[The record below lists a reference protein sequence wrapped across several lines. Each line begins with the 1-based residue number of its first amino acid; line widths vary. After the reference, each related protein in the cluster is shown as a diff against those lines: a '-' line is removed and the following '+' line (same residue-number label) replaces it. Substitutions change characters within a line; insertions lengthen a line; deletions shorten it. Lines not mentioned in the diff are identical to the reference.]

1 MGSAF
6 ASATAKIVSHTRLT
20 WTESTLRK
28 LRREFWPT
36 VRYLTRTDVHTFA
49 FSVAANAILSFFP
62 FVLLMLTLSRK
73 TFHSERMF
81 DVIVDLLRDYLPTA
95 QEFIVRNL
103 KALVTA
109 RHKAS
114 QLLSLG
120 ILLFTSTGVFLPL
133 EVALNE
139 VWGFRRNRSYL
150 GNQLIALSLA
160 FACGTLAMMSVAV
173 TAGNLRIVE
182 HFLGS
187 NIVADIV
194 GFMIM
199 KVVAIACS
207 VCIFFLIY
215 WVLPNGKV
223 PPKAVFPAAFLM
235 GVIMEVAKHIYMIT
249 LPWLNFQE
257 VYGPFEISVTLIFW
271 AFLAGLLLLA
281 GAHLSAVGAENG
293 DVPQK
298 TASEVR

>member
-1 MGSAF
+1 MI
-6 ASATAKIVSHTRLT
+6 ASATAKIASQTRLT
-20 WTESTLRK
+20 WIESTLRK
-28 LRREFWPT
+28 LRRELWPT

-62 FVLLMLTLSRK
+62 FMLLMLTLSRK

-81 DVIVDLLRDYLPTA
+81 DVIVNLLRDYLPTA

-103 KALVTA
+103 KAMVSA

-114 QLLSLG
+114 QILSLA

-160 FACGTLAMMSVAV
+160 FSCGTLAMLSVAI

-182 HFLGS
+182 HYLGN
-187 NIVADIV
+187 NIVSDIV
-194 GFMIM
+194 GFMVM
-199 KVVAIACS
+199 KVLAIMCS
-207 VCIFFLIY
+207 VFIFFLIY
-215 WVLPNGKV
+215 WLLPNGKV
-223 PPKAVFPAAFLM
+223 PAKAVFPAAFLM
-235 GVIMEVAKHIYMIT
+235 GVIMEVAKHLYMIT

-257 VYGPFEISVTLIFW
+257 VYGPFETSVTLIFW

-293 DVPQK
+293 
-298 TASEVR
+298 EVVNHSGR